1 MDPTSKRPP
10 PAASSS
16 TTYPPLPKLEI
27 LNPSALPSHRFL
39 RPAKRINEGPDV
51 SHFLTS
57 KAYRDIGVWILQLN
71 HALVPRIIKKSTT
84 VSTSEPTTDGQ
95 QQQQQQQQR
104 QQKAEEVDE
113 QQQPP
118 PPPPTDALAA
128 KLQLLRK
135 KRDEQQ
141 PTTTEEI
148 KTFPLPRYRD
158 GEGVEN
164 QEESESIKKLQ
175 RLLKKVEAIIDE
187 APPDPGPRRFG
198 NVSFRTWFKL
208 LEERAD
214 GLLREYLPGGV
225 LRWEQGAGGEKKE
238 EEEGTETET
247 ETETEGDS
255 DKKTNEQK
263 QEVVGPLEELKAY
276 FLGGFGSAQRLDY
289 GTGHELSFI
298 MFLGGLWKLGG
309 FEGEENDEDGEVERR
324 IVLGVVEPYLRVIRR
339 LILTYTLEPA
349 GSHGV
354 WGLDDHSFVPY
365 IFGSAQYT
373 RPISSPNEPTPL
385 EGSVPNAPK
394 PSDITKPT
402 AVERY
407 RTENMYFSAIGFIYD
422 VKKGPFWEHSP
433 ILFDVSG
440 IKDGWG
446 KINKGM
452 IKMYNAE
459 VLSKFPV
466 VQHFP
471 FGSLF
476 QWEKDPE
483 AGVPVQSVHMQN
495 QPVASAAVTGGV
507 GIPTERPSGPG
518 GVTGTAAP
526 WAQAPAQAPAAG
538 IGAGAGMA
546 PPMTAAPWARSTG
559 AGAGA
564 GVGASAANRFTP
576 FKPAGGPGGAPHTG
590 PPPPE
595 SFPSGTPGTAS
606 NQFAVT
612 KAPWTK

>member
-84 VSTSEPTTDGQ
+84 ASTSEPTKDEQ
-95 QQQQQQQQR
+95 QRR
-104 QQKAEEVDE
+104 QQKAEEANE

-118 PPPPTDALAA
+118 PPPPPPTYALAA
-128 KLQLLRK
+128 KLQSLRK
-135 KRDEQQ
+135 KKDEQQ
-141 PTTTEEI
+141 QPTEEI

-158 GEGVEN
+158 GEGVDH
-164 QEESESIKKLQ
+164 QEEPESIKKLQ

-214 GLLREYLPGGV
+214 GLLREYLPDGV
-225 LRWEQGAGGEKKE
+225 LRWEQSAGGEKKE

-263 QEVVGPLEELKAY
+263 QVVGPLEELKAY

-309 FEGEENDEDGEVERR
+309 FEGEEKDEDREVERR
-324 IVLGVVEPYLRVIRR
+324 IVLGVVEPYV
-339 LILTYTLEPA
+339 Y
-349 GSHGV
+349 
-354 WGLDDHSFVPY
+354 
-365 IFGSAQYT
+365 
-373 RPISSPNEPTPL
+373 PL
-385 EGSVPNAPK
+385 LP
-394 PSDITKPT
+394 
-402 AVERY
+402 
-407 RTENMYFSAIGFIYD
+407 FS
-422 VKKGPFWEHSP
+422 
-433 ILFDVSG
+433 
-440 IKDGWG
+440 
-446 KINKGM
+446 
-452 IKMYNAE
+452 
-459 VLSKFPV
+459 
-466 VQHFP
+466 
-471 FGSLF
+471 
-476 QWEKDPE
+476 
-483 AGVPVQSVHMQN
+483 
-495 QPVASAAVTGGV
+495 
-507 GIPTERPSGPG
+507 
-518 GVTGTAAP
+518 
-526 WAQAPAQAPAAG
+526 
-538 IGAGAGMA
+538 
-546 PPMTAAPWARSTG
+546 
-559 AGAGA
+559 
-564 GVGASAANRFTP
+564 
-576 FKPAGGPGGAPHTG
+576 
-590 PPPPE
+590 
-595 SFPSGTPGTAS
+595 
-606 NQFAVT
+606 
-612 KAPWTK
+612 